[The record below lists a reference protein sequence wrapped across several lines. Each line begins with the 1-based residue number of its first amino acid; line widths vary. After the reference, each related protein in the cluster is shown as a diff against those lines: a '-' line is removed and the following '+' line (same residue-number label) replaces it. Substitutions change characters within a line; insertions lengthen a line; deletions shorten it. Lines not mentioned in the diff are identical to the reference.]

1 MFDKRSVGYGGAVF
15 HGEILRGH
23 ARPENILAEWM
34 NQRGCAFIGVKGNR
48 HRHIG
53 TVLQIR
59 VVKRGPLRFTYVLR
73 VLVVWPARE
82 LYVQE
87 RQVLASEHVTVL
99 VDERGH
105 LRFVLQS
112 SSVIIGIAAPLVPQH
127 ARHMESLQR
136 RDMVRI
142 NIAAL
147 YMPANR
153 RATPRGLD
161 DANWHIGVLGA

>member
-1 MFDKRSVGYGGAVF
+1 MQVGVA
-15 HGEILRGH
+15 
-23 ARPENILAEWM
+23 
-34 NQRGCAFIGVKGNR
+34 
-48 HRHIG
+48 
-53 TVLQIR
+53 
-59 VVKRGPLRFTYVLR
+59 KRGPLRFTYVLC
-73 VLVVWPARE
+73 VLIVRPSRE

-112 SSVIIGIAAPLVPQH
+112 SSVIIGVIATLIPQH

-161 DANWHIGVLGA
+161 DANRHIGVLGAQLHGELLSQIAEVQ